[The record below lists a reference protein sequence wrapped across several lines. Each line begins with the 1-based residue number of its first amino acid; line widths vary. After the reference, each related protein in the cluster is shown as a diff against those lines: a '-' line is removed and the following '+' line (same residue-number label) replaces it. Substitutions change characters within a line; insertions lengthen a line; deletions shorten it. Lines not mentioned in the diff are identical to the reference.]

1 MTVVPLQNNVR
12 QVVPLQKQEPTEPIK
27 PMFTPEEA
35 KALSAAAQAKL
46 NNADWVAK
54 YREMSKNAT
63 PRVDSISMQS
73 QMAAALRDPVYGQ
86 ATAAGLAAGEG
97 MLNSWIAGINS
108 KARRDEANLA
118 NERWIK
124 AMDDLAEERKLRRD
138 ELAESKQVFVPR
150 MDLPEQD
157 AWLSPEAKAEDI
169 KRRSAL
175 AALGKAHVAKNA
187 IEAQALQDSQS
198 EALKKYQ
205 DWLAQQQR
213 TLIPGKTNPISGK
226 DVSKLGLTSGL
237 ELLNSQGSRSSGGLI
252 DRLFNNS
259 TFQNKAARQFES
271 MGGSRNTVRYDN
283 LAQYANNL
291 LAAGNPDGARK
302 LNQLKS
308 GLASQ
313 GDRIIEIVG
322 SDDAA
327 MPVYIRTN
335 KGVYQMLPTGEV
347 EPTQFTVE

>member
-1 MTVVPLQNNVR
+1 MATASERNQ
-12 QVVPLQKQEPTEPIK
+12 
-27 PMFTPEEA
+27 
-35 KALSAAAQAKL
+35 ALL
-46 NNADWVAK
+46 NNRTWQTKDFREQQDKIPPVMPNVNLQDNMLVALK
-54 YREMSKNAT
+54 
-63 PRVDSISMQS
+63 
-73 QMAAALRDPVYGQ
+73 DPVYGQ
-86 ATAAGLAAGEG
+86 ATATGLAAGQS
-97 MLNSWIAGINS
+97 MLNSWIGAANAIA
-108 KARRDEANLA
+108 KKEADKLA

-187 IEAQALQDSQS
+187 VEAQALQDSQS
-198 EALKKYQ
+198 EAMKKYQ
-205 DWLAQQQR
+205 DWLSQQQR
-213 TLIPGKTNPISGK
+213 ALIPEKTNPLAGK
-226 DVSKLGLTSGL
+226 DVSKVGLTSGL
-237 ELLNSQGSRSSGGLI
+237 KLLNSQGSRSSGGLI

-291 LAAGNPDGARK
+291 VAAGNPDGARK

-308 GLASQ
+308 GLARQ

-335 KGVYQMLPTGEV
+335 RGVYQMLPTGEV
-347 EPTQFTVE
+347 EPAQFTVE

>member
-1 MTVVPLQNNVR
+1 MATASERNQ
-12 QVVPLQKQEPTEPIK
+12 
-27 PMFTPEEA
+27 
-35 KALSAAAQAKL
+35 ALL
-46 NNADWVAK
+46 NNRTWQTKDFREQQDKIPPVMPNVNLQDNMLVALK
-54 YREMSKNAT
+54 
-63 PRVDSISMQS
+63 
-73 QMAAALRDPVYGQ
+73 DPVYGQ
-86 ATAAGLAAGEG
+86 ATATGLAAGQS
-97 MLNSWIAGINS
+97 MLNSWIGAANAIA
-108 KARRDEANLA
+108 KKEADKLA

-124 AMDDLAEERKLRRD
+124 AQDDLAKERKLRRD

-157 AWLSPEAKAEDI
+157 VWLSPEAKAEDI

-205 DWLAQQQR
+205 DWLSQQQR
-213 TLIPGKTNPISGK
+213 TLIPRETNPLAGR
-226 DVSKLGLTSGL
+226 DLSKTDLASDL

-259 TFQNKAARQFES
+259 AFQNKVARQFES

-291 LAAGNPDGARK
+291 VAAGNPDGARK

-308 GLASQ
+308 GLARQ

-335 KGVYQMLPTGEV
+335 RGVYQMLPTGEV

>member
-1 MTVVPLQNNVR
+1 METRIVGNFNPAN
-12 QVVPLQKQEPTEPIK
+12 
-27 PMFTPEEA
+27 
-35 KALSAAAQAKL
+35 
-46 NNADWVAK
+46 
-54 YREMSKNAT
+54 
-63 PRVDSISMQS
+63 
-73 QMAAALRDPVYGQ
+73 DPV
-86 ATAAGLAAGEG
+86 EH
-97 MLNSWIAGINS
+97 
-108 KARRDEANLA
+108 D
-118 NERWIK
+118 
-124 AMDDLAEERKLRRD
+124 
-138 ELAESKQVFVPR
+138 
-150 MDLPEQD
+150 
-157 AWLSPEAKAEDI
+157 EAKAEDV

-213 TLIPGKTNPISGK
+213 ALIPRETNPLAGR
-226 DVSKLGLTSGL
+226 DLSKTDLASDL

-259 TFQNKAARQFES
+259 AFQNKAARQFES

-291 LAAGNPDGARK
+291 VAAGNPDGARK

-308 GLASQ
+308 GLARQ

-347 EPTQFTVE
+347 EPAQFTVE

>member
-1 MTVVPLQNNVR
+1 MSPVPLQKNIT
-12 QVVPLQKQEPTEPIK
+12 QVVPLQQPEQSEPVK

-63 PRVDSISMQS
+63 PRVDPISMQS

-86 ATAAGLAAGEG
+86 ATATGLAAGEG

-108 KARRDEANLA
+108 RARRDESKLA

-124 AMDDLAEERKLRRD
+124 AQDDLAEERKLRRD

-157 AWLSPEAKAEDI
+157 VWLSPEDKAEDV

-175 AALGKAHVAKNA
+175 AALGKAYVAKNP

-205 DWLAQQQR
+205 DWLAQKQR
-213 TLIPGKTNPISGK
+213 ALIPRETNPLAGRDISK
-226 DVSKLGLTSGL
+226 TDLSSGL

-291 LAAGNPDGARK
+291 IAAGNPDGARK

-308 GLASQ
+308 GLARQ
-313 GDRIIEIVG
+313 GDHIIEIVG
-322 SDDAA
+322 SDDAT

-335 KGVYQMLPTGEV
+335 RGVYQMLPTGEV

>member
-12 QVVPLQKQEPTEPIK
+12 QVVPLQKQGQSEPIK
-27 PMFTPEEA
+27 PMLTPEEA
-35 KALSAAAQAKL
+35 KALSAAAQAQL

-54 YREMSKNAT
+54 YREMYKNAT
-63 PRVDSISMQS
+63 PRVDSINMQS

-108 KARRDEANLA
+108 RARRDESNLA

-124 AMDDLAEERKLRRD
+124 QIQDADEDRKLRRD
-138 ELAESKQVFVPR
+138 ELAESKKVFVPR

-157 AWLSPEAKAEDI
+157 VWLSPEAKAEDV

-205 DWLAQQQR
+205 DWLSQQQR
-213 TLIPGKTNPISGK
+213 TLIPRETNPLAGR
-226 DVSKLGLTSGL
+226 DLSKTDLASDL

-259 TFQNKAARQFES
+259 AFQNKAARQFES

-283 LAQYANNL
+283 LAQYTNNL
-291 LAAGNPDGARK
+291 VAAGNPDGARK

-308 GLASQ
+308 GLARQ

-322 SDDAA
+322 SDDAT

>member
-1 MTVVPLQNNVR
+1 MATASERNQ
-12 QVVPLQKQEPTEPIK
+12 
-27 PMFTPEEA
+27 
-35 KALSAAAQAKL
+35 ALL
-46 NNADWVAK
+46 NNRTWQTKDFREQQDKIPPVMPNVNLQDNMLVALK
-54 YREMSKNAT
+54 
-63 PRVDSISMQS
+63 
-73 QMAAALRDPVYGQ
+73 DPVYGQ
-86 ATAAGLAAGEG
+86 ATATGLAAGQS
-97 MLNSWIAGINS
+97 MLNSWIGAANAIA
-108 KARRDEANLA
+108 KKEADKLA

-157 AWLSPEAKAEDI
+157 AWLSPEAKAEDV

-198 EALKKYQ
+198 EAMKKYQ
-205 DWLAQQQR
+205 DWLSQQQR
-213 TLIPGKTNPISGK
+213 ALIPEKTNPLAGK
-226 DVSKLGLTSGL
+226 DVSKVGLTSGL
-237 ELLNSQGSRSSGGLI
+237 KLLNSQGSRSSGGLI

-291 LAAGNPDGARK
+291 VAAGNPDGARK

-308 GLASQ
+308 GLARQ

-347 EPTQFTVE
+347 EPAQFTVE

>member
-1 MTVVPLQNNVR
+1 MATASERNQ
-12 QVVPLQKQEPTEPIK
+12 
-27 PMFTPEEA
+27 
-35 KALSAAAQAKL
+35 ALL
-46 NNADWVAK
+46 NNRTWQTKDFREHQDKIPPVMPNVNLQDNMLVALK
-54 YREMSKNAT
+54 
-63 PRVDSISMQS
+63 
-73 QMAAALRDPVYGQ
+73 DPVYGQ
-86 ATAAGLAAGEG
+86 GTAAGLAAGQS
-97 MLNSWIAGINS
+97 MLNSWIGAANAIA
-108 KARRDEANLA
+108 KKEADKLA

-124 AMDDLAEERKLRRD
+124 AQDDLAEERKLRRD

-157 AWLSPEAKAEDI
+157 VWLSPEAKAEDV

-175 AALGKAHVAKNA
+175 AALGKARVAKNA

-198 EALKKYQ
+198 EAMKKYQ
-205 DWLAQQQR
+205 DWQAQQQR
-213 TLIPGKTNPISGK
+213 ALIPRETNPLAGRDLSK
-226 DVSKLGLTSGL
+226 TELVSDLKI
-237 ELLNSQGSRSSGGLI
+237 LNSQGSRSSGGLI

-291 LAAGNPDGARK
+291 IAAGNPDGARK

-308 GLASQ
+308 GLARR

-322 SDDAA
+322 SDDAT

-335 KGVYQMLPTGEV
+335 RGVYQMLPTGEV

>member
-1 MTVVPLQNNVR
+1 MATASERNQ
-12 QVVPLQKQEPTEPIK
+12 
-27 PMFTPEEA
+27 
-35 KALSAAAQAKL
+35 ALL
-46 NNADWVAK
+46 NNRTWQTKDFREQQDKIPPVMPNVNLQDNMLVALK
-54 YREMSKNAT
+54 
-63 PRVDSISMQS
+63 
-73 QMAAALRDPVYGQ
+73 DPVYGQ
-86 ATAAGLAAGEG
+86 ATATGLAAGQS
-97 MLNSWIAGINS
+97 MLNSWIGAANAIA
-108 KARRDEANLA
+108 KKEADKLA

-157 AWLSPEAKAEDI
+157 AWLSPEAKAEDV

-213 TLIPGKTNPISGK
+213 TLIPGKTNPLAGK
-226 DVSKLGLTSGL
+226 DVSKLGRTSGL

-291 LAAGNPDGARK
+291 VAAGNPDGARK

>member
-1 MTVVPLQNNVR
+1 MATASERNQALLNNRTWQTKDFREQQDKIPPVMPNVNLQDNMTV
-12 QVVPLQKQEPTEPIK
+12 
-27 PMFTPEEA
+27 
-35 KALSAAAQAKL
+35 
-46 NNADWVAK
+46 
-54 YREMSKNAT
+54 
-63 PRVDSISMQS
+63 
-73 QMAAALRDPVYGQ
+73 ALRDPVYGQ
-86 ATAAGLAAGEG
+86 STATGLAAGQS
-97 MLNSWIAGINS
+97 MLNSWIGAANAIA
-108 KARRDEANLA
+108 KKEADKLA

-124 AMDDLAEERKLRRD
+124 AQDDLAKERQLRRD

-157 AWLSPEAKAEDI
+157 VWLSPEAKTEDV

-175 AALGKAHVAKNA
+175 AALGKANVAKNA

-205 DWLAQQQR
+205 DWLSQQQR
-213 TLIPGKTNPISGK
+213 TLIPRETNPLSGRDISK
-226 DVSKLGLTSGL
+226 TDLASDL
-237 ELLNSQGSRSSGGLI
+237 ELLNSQGSRSSGNII
-252 DRLFNNS
+252 DRIFRNS
-259 TFQNKAARQFES
+259 TFQNKATRQFES

-291 LAAGNPDGARK
+291 VAAGNPDGARK

-308 GLASQ
+308 GLARQ

-322 SDDAA
+322 SDDAT

-335 KGVYQMLPTGEV
+335 RGVYQMLPTGEV

>member
-12 QVVPLQKQEPTEPIK
+12 QVVPLQKQEPIK
-27 PMFTPEEA
+27 PMITPEEA

-46 NNADWVAK
+46 NNADWMAK
-54 YREMSKNAT
+54 YREMSKNTT
-63 PRVDSISMQS
+63 PRVDPISMQS

-86 ATAAGLAAGEG
+86 ATATGLAAGEG

-108 KARRDEANLA
+108 RARRDENNLA

-124 AMDDLAEERKLRRD
+124 AQDDLAKERELRRD

-157 AWLSPEAKAEDI
+157 VWLSPESKAEDV

-175 AALGKAHVAKNA
+175 AALGKARVAKNP
-187 IEAQALQDSQS
+187 IEAQALQDRQS
-198 EALKKYQ
+198 EAQKEYQ
-205 DWLAQQQR
+205 DWLSQQQR
-213 TLIPGKTNPISGK
+213 VLIPKETDPLAGRDISKT
-226 DVSKLGLTSGL
+226 DLTSDL
-237 ELLNSQGSRSSGGLI
+237 ELLSSQGSRSSGGLI

-291 LAAGNPDGARK
+291 VAAGNPDGARK

-308 GLASQ
+308 GLARQ

-322 SDDAA
+322 SDDAT

-335 KGVYQMLPTGEV
+335 RGVYQMLPTGEV

>member
-1 MTVVPLQNNVR
+1 MATASERNQAFLNNRTWQTKDFREQQDKIPPVMPNVNLQDNMTV
-12 QVVPLQKQEPTEPIK
+12 
-27 PMFTPEEA
+27 
-35 KALSAAAQAKL
+35 
-46 NNADWVAK
+46 
-54 YREMSKNAT
+54 
-63 PRVDSISMQS
+63 
-73 QMAAALRDPVYGQ
+73 ALRDPVYGQ
-86 ATAAGLAAGEG
+86 ATATGLAAGQSI
-97 MLNSWIAGINS
+97 LNSWIGAANAIA
-108 KARRDEANLA
+108 KKEADKLA

-205 DWLAQQQR
+205 DWLSQQQR
-213 TLIPGKTNPISGK
+213 TLVPREADPLAGRDLSKTDLASDLK
-226 DVSKLGLTSGL
+226 
-237 ELLNSQGSRSSGGLI
+237 LLNSQGSRSSGGLI

-291 LAAGNPDGARK
+291 VAAGNPDGARK

-308 GLASQ
+308 GLARQ

-335 KGVYQMLPTGEV
+335 RGVYQMLPTGEV
-347 EPTQFTVE
+347 EPAQFTVE

>member
-1 MTVVPLQNNVR
+1 MATASERNQ
-12 QVVPLQKQEPTEPIK
+12 
-27 PMFTPEEA
+27 
-35 KALSAAAQAKL
+35 ALL
-46 NNADWVAK
+46 NNRTWQTKDFREQQDKIPPVMPNVNLQDNMLVALK
-54 YREMSKNAT
+54 
-63 PRVDSISMQS
+63 
-73 QMAAALRDPVYGQ
+73 DPVYGQ
-86 ATAAGLAAGEG
+86 GTATGLAAGQS
-97 MLNSWIAGINS
+97 MLNSWIGAANAIA
-108 KARRDEANLA
+108 KKEADKLA

-124 AMDDLAEERKLRRD
+124 AQDDLAEERKLRRD

-157 AWLSPEAKAEDI
+157 VWLSPEAKAEDI

-175 AALGKAHVAKNA
+175 AALGKAYVAKNA

-205 DWLAQQQR
+205 DWLSQQQR
-213 TLIPGKTNPISGK
+213 ALIPREANPLAGRDLSKTDLAS
-226 DVSKLGLTSGL
+226 DL

-259 TFQNKAARQFES
+259 AFQNKAARQFES

-291 LAAGNPDGARK
+291 VAAGNHDGARK

-308 GLASQ
+308 GLARQ

-322 SDDAA
+322 SDDAT

>member
-1 MTVVPLQNNVR
+1 MATASERNQ
-12 QVVPLQKQEPTEPIK
+12 
-27 PMFTPEEA
+27 
-35 KALSAAAQAKL
+35 ALL
-46 NNADWVAK
+46 NNRTWQTKDFREQQDKIPPVMPNVNLQDNMLVALK
-54 YREMSKNAT
+54 
-63 PRVDSISMQS
+63 
-73 QMAAALRDPVYGQ
+73 DPVYGQ
-86 ATAAGLAAGEG
+86 ATATGLAAGQS
-97 MLNSWIAGINS
+97 MLNSWIGA
-108 KARRDEANLA
+108 ANAIAKKETDKLA

-157 AWLSPEAKAEDI
+157 VWLSPEAKAEDI

-198 EALKKYQ
+198 EALEKYQ
-205 DWLAQQQR
+205 DWLSQQQR
-213 TLIPGKTNPISGK
+213 TLIPRETNPLAGR
-226 DVSKLGLTSGL
+226 DLSKTDLASDL

-259 TFQNKAARQFES
+259 AFQNKVARQFES

-291 LAAGNPDGARK
+291 VAAGNPDGARK

-308 GLASQ
+308 GLARQ

>member
-1 MTVVPLQNNVR
+1 MATASERNQ
-12 QVVPLQKQEPTEPIK
+12 
-27 PMFTPEEA
+27 
-35 KALSAAAQAKL
+35 ALL
-46 NNADWVAK
+46 NNRTWQTKDFREQQDKIPPVMPNVNLQDNMLVALK
-54 YREMSKNAT
+54 
-63 PRVDSISMQS
+63 
-73 QMAAALRDPVYGQ
+73 DPVYGQ
-86 ATAAGLAAGEG
+86 ATATGLAAGQS
-97 MLNSWIAGINS
+97 MLNSWIGAANAIA
-108 KARRDEANLA
+108 KKEADKLA

-124 AMDDLAEERKLRRD
+124 AQDDLAKERKLRRD

-157 AWLSPEAKAEDI
+157 VWLSPEAKAEDI

-205 DWLAQQQR
+205 DWLSQQQR
-213 TLIPGKTNPISGK
+213 TLIPRETNPLAGR
-226 DVSKLGLTSGL
+226 DLSKTDLASDL

-259 TFQNKAARQFES
+259 AFQNKVARQFES

-291 LAAGNPDGARK
+291 VATGNPDGARK

-308 GLASQ
+308 GLARQ

-335 KGVYQMLPTGEV
+335 RGVYQMLPTGEV

>member
-1 MTVVPLQNNVR
+1 MATASERNQ
-12 QVVPLQKQEPTEPIK
+12 
-27 PMFTPEEA
+27 
-35 KALSAAAQAKL
+35 ALL
-46 NNADWVAK
+46 NNRTWQTKDFREQQDKIPPVMPNVNLQDNMLVALK
-54 YREMSKNAT
+54 
-63 PRVDSISMQS
+63 
-73 QMAAALRDPVYGQ
+73 DPVYGQ
-86 ATAAGLAAGEG
+86 ATATGLAAGQS
-97 MLNSWIAGINS
+97 MLNSWIGAANAIA
-108 KARRDEANLA
+108 KKEADKLA

-157 AWLSPEAKAEDI
+157 AWLSPEAKAEDV

-198 EALKKYQ
+198 EAMKKYQ
-205 DWLAQQQR
+205 DWLSQQQR
-213 TLIPGKTNPISGK
+213 ALIPEKTNPLAGK
-226 DVSKLGLTSGL
+226 DVSKVGLTSGL
-237 ELLNSQGSRSSGGLI
+237 KLLNSQGSRSSGGLI

-291 LAAGNPDGARK
+291 VAAGNPDGARK

-308 GLASQ
+308 GLARQ

-335 KGVYQMLPTGEV
+335 RGVYQMLPTGEV
-347 EPTQFTVE
+347 EPAQFTVE

>member
-1 MTVVPLQNNVR
+1 MATASERNQ
-12 QVVPLQKQEPTEPIK
+12 
-27 PMFTPEEA
+27 
-35 KALSAAAQAKL
+35 ALL
-46 NNADWVAK
+46 NNRTWQTKDFREQQDKIPPVMPNVNLQDNMLVALK
-54 YREMSKNAT
+54 
-63 PRVDSISMQS
+63 
-73 QMAAALRDPVYGQ
+73 DPVYGQ
-86 ATAAGLAAGEG
+86 ATATGLAAGQS
-97 MLNSWIAGINS
+97 MLNSWIGAANAIA
-108 KARRDEANLA
+108 KKEADKLA

-124 AMDDLAEERKLRRD
+124 AQDDLAKERKLRRD

-157 AWLSPEAKAEDI
+157 VWLSPEAKAEDI

-205 DWLAQQQR
+205 EWLSQQQR
-213 TLIPGKTNPISGK
+213 TLIPRETNPLAGR
-226 DVSKLGLTSGL
+226 DLSKTDLASDL

-259 TFQNKAARQFES
+259 AFQNKVARQFES

-291 LAAGNPDGARK
+291 VAAGNPDGARK

-308 GLASQ
+308 GLARQ

-335 KGVYQMLPTGEV
+335 RGVYQMLPTGEV